1 MMSKEDTK
9 IKNEIL
15 RKIKYQ
21 KMKTTK
27 LSNFIR
33 IEREKI
39 LQQRDIEQRQLL
51 MNASQTSLD
60 SANQNTAATVQQSA
74 SPIKFERR
82 KTIVGKINS
91 SAIPSTQGGRDE
103 NGS

>member
-39 LQQRDIEQRQLL
+39 LQQRDIEQR
-51 MNASQTSLD
+51 
-60 SANQNTAATVQQSA
+60 
-74 SPIKFERR
+74 
-82 KTIVGKINS
+82 
-91 SAIPSTQGGRDE
+91 
-103 NGS
+103 